1 MVIIQEFVIE
11 MLCGMNELDRR
22 ILSLLKHWSTV
33 FSWPDGATGG
43 ALHQRRRDQGSNP
56 LSGLSRCCLGSDK
69 SVR

>member
-22 ILSLLKHWSTV
+22 STV

-69 SVR
+69 MR